1 MDNTHDNRNVQ
12 IVLFFIIG
20 TLFFISISS
29 YTAFITPYAQE
40 LKFSSSSIGMILG
53 ATGFASLLSRF
64 PVGVMS
70 QLFKKKKIM
79 IQLGLLLVFSW
90 LLVFFFPSF
99 GTMYAAKAMGGIT
112 GATWVMYTV
121 MFTTYFTEEEIPKS
135 IGIIQ
140 LVSSIG
146 PIIGANVGGYFSSLY
161 GYEYAFMV
169 AVFAAGLGLIL
180 SLFLKEP
187 KTAPPASSSE
197 ILHIAKNQLVNKNAW
212 IIGLFATIAMM
223 TTYAGVDYLVPVL
236 VGNMGGG
243 ALERTMITNFFRIFG
258 MIAAPVCGI
267 FFYKKL
273 GLVKTIALSG
283 IATGIASI
291 ACPFAPNFAALYA
304 LQAMVGFFFNVNITA
319 LMALVIMGVPQNE
332 KPARMGMY
340 QSIYSLGLMV
350 GPMLSGFLMETV
362 SLQTCY
368 MIMGAAI
375 IITGLF
381 AKPLLPKDL
390 IAASKKEMEDQSM
403 AS

>member
-1 MDNTHDNRNVQ
+1 MSNTHDNRKFQ

-20 TLFFISISS
+20 TLFFISISA
-29 YTAFITPYAQE
+29 YTAFVTPYAQE
-40 LKFSSSSIGMILG
+40 LKLSSSSIGMILG

-70 QLFKKKKIM
+70 QLFKRKKIM
-79 IQLGLLLVFSW
+79 IQLGLVLVSAW

-99 GTMYAAKAMGGIT
+99 STMYIAKAMGGIT

-121 MFTTYFTEEEIPKS
+121 MFTTYFREDEIPKS

-146 PIIGANVGGYFSSLY
+146 PIIGANVGGYFSSLF
-161 GYEYAFMV
+161 GYQYAFMV
-169 AVFAAGLGLIL
+169 AVCAAAIALFL
-180 SLFLKEP
+180 SFFLKEP
-187 KTAPPASSSE
+187 QTAPPASSAE
-197 ILHIAKNQLVNKNAW
+197 ILHIAKNQLSSKNAW
-212 IIGLFATIAMM
+212 TIGLFAAIAMM

-267 FFYKKL
+267 VFYKKL
-273 GLVKTIALSG
+273 GLIKTIAFSG
-283 IATGIASI
+283 IATGIVSI
-291 ACPFAPNFAALYA
+291 LCPLAPNFTALYG

-319 LMALVIMGVPQNE
+319 LMALVIMNVPLKE

-340 QSIYSLGLMV
+340 QSIYSLGLMI
-350 GPMLSGFLMETV
+350 GPMISGFLMETL

-368 MIMGAAI
+368 LIMGTAI
-375 IITGLF
+375 IITGLL

-390 IAASKKEMEDQSM
+390 IAASKKEMES
-403 AS
+403 AKKAC